1 MSLNNSRTSSDHY
14 NGARSPYKRQRMGS
28 SFGGDEDR
36 LIPCLPN
43 EISLQIL
50 ARLPR
55 VHYLEFKLVS
65 RGWKATITSP
75 ELYNWRRELGT
86 MEEWLFIM
94 SRSEGRLLWHAL
106 DPVSQKWQNLPL
118 MPFDSM
124 EAGFLKG
131 SGILHIFDAWGP
143 SSKIVDALRG
153 WLGKGDA
160 YDKMQFSGCSIGAV
174 NGCLYVL
181 GGLSRISTLKAVW
194 RYDPVLNAWSEVCP
208 MAAAR
213 AYSKTGV
220 LKNKLYVVGGV
231 NKGRNGLTP
240 LQSVEVFDPEAGLW
254 SEIPSMPFSKA
265 HILPTA
271 FLADLLQPI
280 ATGLTTYRG
289 KLYVPQS
296 LYHWPFFVDAGG
308 EVYDPETNSWIEM
321 PNGMGEGWPS
331 KQAGTKVSAVVED
344 ELYALDPSSTM
355 DTAKLRVYDSKDDAW
370 KVVPG
375 EVSIYDDAEAE
386 SPYLL
391 SNLRGKLHVITK
403 DSNHDITVLQAD
415 TRNNMVPLLSASLR
429 LVNTSRQKHAV
440 GAEESA
446 SSIWRVVARRKGLC
460 DSRSEY
466 CKFVGP
472 LRYRK
477 EEKQLTS
484 ALVFLLQLGRRLS
497 CGIGLDFEADW
508 QIYIPKGNFNRFCF
522 HSARNERSEDYGKLR
537 SSRTLIFNTVVCQV
551 ICFQP
556 EETAMVPSACGSCKV
571 HVARIIGAS
580 HCSNEYTTP

>member
-1 MSLNNSRTSSDHY
+1 MGAIMSLNNSRTSSDHY
-14 NGARSPYKRQRMGS
+14 NGARIPCKRQRMGS

-55 VHYLEFKLVS
+55 VHYLELKLVS
-65 RGWKATITSP
+65 RGWKAAITSP

-86 MEEWLFIM
+86 TEEWLFIM

-131 SGILHIFDAWGP
+131 SGILHIFDIWGP

-160 YDKMQFSGCSIGAV
+160 YDKMRFSGCSIGAV

-181 GGLSRISTLKAVW
+181 GGLSRTSTLKAVW

-240 LQSVEVFDPEAGLW
+240 LQSVEVFDPEAGRW
-254 SEIPSMPFSKA
+254 SEVPSMPFSRL
-265 HILPTA
+265 HILPNA
-271 FLADLLQPI
+271 FLTDLLLPI
-280 ATGLTTYRG
+280 ATGLAMYRG

-296 LYHWPFFVDAGG
+296 LYHWPFFIDVGG

-321 PNGMGEGWPS
+321 PNGMGEGWPA
-331 KQAGTKVSAVVED
+331 KQAGTKVTAVVED

-355 DTAKLRVYDSKDDAW
+355 DTVMLRVHDSKDDAW

-375 EVSIYDDAEAE
+375 EISIYDAEAE

-391 SNLRGKLHVITK
+391 SSLRGKLHVITK

-415 TRNNMVPLLSASLR
+415 THNNMVPLSSASLH

-440 GAEESA
+440 GAEEA
-446 SSIWRVVARRKGLC
+446 VSSIWRVFARRKGKTAEL
-460 DSRSEY
+460 
-466 CKFVGP
+466 VG
-472 LRYRK
+472 
-477 EEKQLTS
+477 
-484 ALVFLLQLGRRLS
+484 
-497 CGIGLDFEADW
+497 C
-508 QIYIPKGNFNRFCF
+508 QILNI
-522 HSARNERSEDYGKLR
+522 
-537 SSRTLIFNTVVCQV
+537 
-551 ICFQP
+551 
-556 EETAMVPSACGSCKV
+556 
-571 HVARIIGAS
+571 
-580 HCSNEYTTP
+580 